1 MMDNRISEEIDQ
13 GKKSDQT
20 AISKLYQ
27 DNYADVLFAIRSVV
41 KDQDKSMDLLQDTF
55 VKAFNSLEQLK
66 DPDKFT
72 PWVKQIAVNN
82 ALQYVKK
89 KRPILFSQMQ
99 SSEADSEWN
108 VEDSFQE
115 ESREGLPDVEIDR
128 KETERLIGE
137 ILDTLPEDQ
146 RIVINLFYFEQMS
159 AKEIADEIGASV
171 TLVNTRLA
179 LGRKRVEKK
188 VLEMEKRG
196 TKLYGLAP
204 IPFLLLLFKNMDV
217 KASEIT
223 PDPNSLTFI
232 LNHMHETGFPG
243 HAPGDHHTSFGGNG
257 LGGADAVAGAVH
269 AKIALLTLV
278 KAALS
283 LG

>member
-171 TLVNTRLA
+171 T
-179 LGRKRVEKK
+179 KK
-188 VLEMEKRG
+188 
-196 TKLYGLAP
+196 
-204 IPFLLLLFKNMDV
+204 
-217 KASEIT
+217 
-223 PDPNSLTFI
+223 
-232 LNHMHETGFPG
+232 
-243 HAPGDHHTSFGGNG
+243 
-257 LGGADAVAGAVH
+257 
-269 AKIALLTLV
+269 
-278 KAALS
+278 
-283 LG
+283 

>member
-1 MMDNRISEEIDQ
+1 
-13 GKKSDQT
+13 
-20 AISKLYQ
+20 
-27 DNYADVLFAIRSVV
+27 
-41 KDQDKSMDLLQDTF
+41 MDLLQDTF

-82 ALQYVKK
+82 ALQKKKK

>member
-1 MMDNRISEEIDQ
+1 MQDISI
-13 GKKSDQT
+13 T
-20 AISKLYQ
+20 ISKAKQGDQDALSILYKE
-27 DNYADVLFAIRSVV
+27 NYKTVLFAIRSVV
-41 KDQDKSMDLLQDTF
+41 RDEDEEMDILQDTF

-66 DPDKFT
+66 DPNKFT
-72 PWVKQIAVNN
+72 AWVKQIAVNN
-82 ALQYVKK
+82 ALQNVKK

-171 TLVNTRLA
+171 T
-179 LGRKRVEKK
+179 KK
-188 VLEMEKRG
+188 
-196 TKLYGLAP
+196 
-204 IPFLLLLFKNMDV
+204 
-217 KASEIT
+217 
-223 PDPNSLTFI
+223 
-232 LNHMHETGFPG
+232 
-243 HAPGDHHTSFGGNG
+243 
-257 LGGADAVAGAVH
+257 
-269 AKIALLTLV
+269 
-278 KAALS
+278 
-283 LG
+283 